1 MRYCTNC
8 GREVNDAANNCPYC
22 GVALPQRE
30 AAPAAPAAAPAASY
44 QQPTYAPQPTY
55 AQPQVNVMT
64 NAPITE
70 ANLPAEYRPLSPWAY
85 FGLTLLFSVPIVG
98 FVFLIIFSF
107 KKTNINRRNFA
118 RSIWIPLFIGLA
130 VFLVLLLVGVI
141 GGAGGD
147 ISSAF
152 KRLF

>member
-22 GVALPQRE
+22 GVALPQRQ
-30 AAPAAPAAAPAASY
+30 AAPAAPVAAPAAAY
-44 QQPTYAPQPTY
+44 QQPTYAPQPAY
-55 AQPQVNVMT
+55 AQPQVRAT
-64 NAPITE
+64 APITE
-70 ANLPAEYRPLSPWAY
+70 ADLPAEYRPLSPWAY

-107 KKTNINRRNFA
+107 KKTNINRRNYA

-130 VFLVLLLVGVI
+130 VVVTLLLLGVI
-141 GGAGGD
+141 GGGSVEIFD
-147 ISSAF
+147 
-152 KRLF
+152 KLF